1 MKKLNRLN
9 AIVTVIL
16 VLAVIFQTGLSSV
29 AAPIKTP
36 RLEISQK
43 FKMSGADASE
53 DDVICEYT
61 LKGVDG
67 TEPLPDG
74 SSGSYTF
81 SVKGN
86 GSFGMDILVPADS
99 DTGST
104 SIRYTKAGVYEYTL
118 ERTGASGASAERMS
132 EYKLDD
138 SKYTVRMYIVYD
150 DTTVTLGCI
159 EVIDEKGNKPDSIC
173 YVHEKPAEEDS
184 TQEEITTEG
193 STPPADSSVPA
204 KETKVTKKPLT
215 GDEIALVAIL
225 SVLGL
230 SFVGIIVVLIIKKR
244 KAK

>member
-1 MKKLNRLN
+1 MN
-9 AIVTVIL
+9 
-16 VLAVIFQTGLSSV
+16 
-29 AAPIKTP
+29 
-36 RLEISQK
+36 
-43 FKMSGADASE
+43 
-53 DDVICEYT
+53 
-61 LKGVDG
+61 G

-193 STPPADSSVPA
+193 STPPA
-204 KETKVTKKPLT
+204 KVTKKPLT